1 MQRMLPSNIDAE
13 CAVLGS
19 IIIDP
24 EAIVRVVDFLRS
36 DDFYRDAHRI
46 LYETILNLYRQR
58 IPADFIT
65 ICDTLEQSNHL
76 EPVGGGSYVTSLIN
90 QVPNSGNAEYYGR
103 IVERTAVLRRL
114 IHASGQIAATAFA
127 AEESTADMTLEQ
139 AEELIFA
146 VRQSHL
152 LGRAKSP
159 HIRDGL
165 SDFMT
170 RLDHL
175 SERRGMLTGVPT
187 GFTDLD
193 RLLGGLQPS
202 DLIVLA
208 ARPSV
213 GKCLPAQMLIDDPI
227 TGERLTIEEC
237 VHRKQSVVFGI
248 SDEGKVRTTAITN
261 WIDSGIQSCYRVT
274 TKTGRMVE
282 TTEHHPF
289 FTVVGWKPLHELQV
303 GSSIAIPIAVP
314 AFGSDESWHLDM
326 VRLLAYF
333 IAEGGLTDGSPEFTT
348 TDLCIVEDFKAII
361 DTHFPTCVVR
371 KQGATYITTQPKKVA
386 DRRGRTPFLKNP
398 VTSWLED
405 IGVWGKLAKE
415 KYFPA
420 CIWKWSKRY
429 LAEFLR
435 VLMSCDGCIYT
446 VKGYPRLEFTVSS
459 SRLAYDLQHAF
470 IRFGILSKCY
480 KKNASYQGK
489 VFDAWRIEV
498 THPESVQLYQVEI
511 GWIGEKSTR
520 FAAYQRNV
528 LKEDGGNKG
537 HAPQGVW
544 SLVRNAVQR
553 EKLSLSELARR
564 SGETTKYGKYAG
576 YNPHSKRN
584 LPRYRLA
591 AYAEILDDAKLRC
604 IASPDIYWDEIVSIE
619 CTGMQQAY
627 DLTVPDGANFIAQ
640 DIIVHNSAMALSLA
654 HNAAVRHQ
662 RRIGI
667 FSLEMSQEQMI
678 TRLVSMDAG
687 VDQQRLRTGWV
698 EDDEWERLIEAMG
711 TLSEATIL
719 IDDTAGISALQ
730 LRSKARQWVVEYG
743 ELDLIIVD
751 YLQLMRAGEGTMK
764 RSDNRVQIID
774 EIASE
779 LKGLARELNIPIL
792 ALAQLSRAV
801 EQRHSKV
808 PQLSD
813 LRESG
818 AIENTADVV
827 MFIYRDEIYNP
838 ETERRNQADIIIA
851 KHRNG
856 PVGEVVLYFER
867 SQTHF
872 RDLEVSPP
880 SISSRT
886 QVESDEEE

>member
-65 ICDTLEQSNHL
+65 ICDTLEQGNHL

-152 LGRAKSP
+152 LGRSKSP

-213 GKCLPAQMLIDDPI
+213 GK
-227 TGERLTIEEC
+227 
-237 VHRKQSVVFGI
+237 
-248 SDEGKVRTTAITN
+248 
-261 WIDSGIQSCYRVT
+261 
-274 TKTGRMVE
+274 
-282 TTEHHPF
+282 
-289 FTVVGWKPLHELQV
+289 
-303 GSSIAIPIAVP
+303 
-314 AFGSDESWHLDM
+314 
-326 VRLLAYF
+326 
-333 IAEGGLTDGSPEFTT
+333 
-348 TDLCIVEDFKAII
+348 
-361 DTHFPTCVVR
+361 
-371 KQGATYITTQPKKVA
+371 
-386 DRRGRTPFLKNP
+386 
-398 VTSWLED
+398 
-405 IGVWGKLAKE
+405 
-415 KYFPA
+415 
-420 CIWKWSKRY
+420 
-429 LAEFLR
+429 
-435 VLMSCDGCIYT
+435 
-446 VKGYPRLEFTVSS
+446 
-459 SRLAYDLQHAF
+459 
-470 IRFGILSKCY
+470 
-480 KKNASYQGK
+480 
-489 VFDAWRIEV
+489 
-498 THPESVQLYQVEI
+498 
-511 GWIGEKSTR
+511 
-520 FAAYQRNV
+520 
-528 LKEDGGNKG
+528 
-537 HAPQGVW
+537 
-544 SLVRNAVQR
+544 
-553 EKLSLSELARR
+553 
-564 SGETTKYGKYAG
+564 
-576 YNPHSKRN
+576 
-584 LPRYRLA
+584 
-591 AYAEILDDAKLRC
+591 
-604 IASPDIYWDEIVSIE
+604 
-619 CTGMQQAY
+619 
-627 DLTVPDGANFIAQ
+627 
-640 DIIVHNSAMALSLA
+640 SAMALSLA

-662 RRIGI
+662 QRIGI
-667 FSLEMSQEQMI
+667 FSLEMSQDQMI

-779 LKGLARELNIPIL
+779 LKGLARELNIPVL